1 MKVAVLFSGG
11 KDSAFAAFCALF
23 SGWDVSLLTMVSG
36 EDSMM
41 FHRPNVEWCKLQAEA
56 MGLPLEYVKT
66 GNERELED
74 MKKALAKMHVDGVVA
89 GAIESEYQKQ
99 RIDQI
104 ADELGIR
111 SFAPIWRKK
120 EALASEVAEY
130 FDARVAA
137 VAAEGLGEDFLWR
150 KFDAACMA
158 DMKKRSP
165 SAHFF
170 FEGGEGETFVC
181 DAPFFSKKVVVKKVE
196 KKWQGQ
202 SGVAEIIEAE
212 LAGK

>member
-11 KDSAFAAFCALF
+11 KDSCFAAFCALY
-23 SGWDVSLLTMVSG
+23 SGWEARLLTMVSG

-41 FHRPNVEWCKLQAEA
+41 FHRPNVEWCKLQAQA
-56 MGLPLEYVKT
+56 MGLPLQYVKT
-66 GNERELED
+66 SNERELSD
-74 MKKALAKMHVDGVVA
+74 MKKALAKMKVDGVVA

-99 RIDQI
+99 RIDVI

-120 EALASEVAEY
+120 GALAEEVAQY
-130 FDARVAA
+130 FDARIAA
-137 VAAEGLGEDFLWR
+137 VAAEGLGVDFLWR
-150 KFDAACMA
+150 RFDAKCMA
-158 DMKKRSP
+158 DMKKSSP

-181 DAPFFSKKVVVKKVE
+181 DAPFFGKSVEVRKVE
-196 KKWQGQ
+196 KEWHGQ
-202 SGVAEIIEAE
+202 SGVAKIIDAALE
-212 LAGK
+212 KK